1 MVITELVVAVCIG
14 LTDDSKLSDGD
25 TLALE
30 LIEYSE
36 VTDAET
42 VIAPVELTVTV

>member
-1 MVITELVVAVCIG
+1 MVVTELVVGVCIG

-30 LIEYSE
+30 LIEYRDVADTE
-36 VTDAET
+36 R